1 MKVLVTGGSGFLGV
15 HLRRYFDADDFSRR
29 SGVDVL
35 NLADVRRVEDYDAVI
50 HLAAHLDKSPENA
63 EESFL
68 VNVEGTVNLLQA
80 MLPNTVFIFA
90 STRDVYGKFA
100 DNFADHLTGVP
111 ETCPTDFNG
120 QSALEW
126 SKLIAERYVEFYAAR
141 QGFRSAIFRLST
153 VYAPRSEGNEPNFV
167 GHYADMINRG
177 ELLHLPFGGRP
188 VRDLLHVDDL
198 GQACRRF
205 MDGEI
210 RQGLYNI
217 GGGRENALSL
227 EELAAKME
235 EVSGLQAV
243 IEKEDE
249 STPPVPQNYVSDISK
264 AQDELGWVPQI
275 GLEEGLKTLF

>member
-1 MKVLVTGGSGFLGV
+1 MNVLVTGGSGYLGV
-15 HLRRYFDADDFSRR
+15 HLRRFFDADDFSRR
-29 SGVDVL
+29 AGLDVL
-35 NLADVRRVEDYDAVI
+35 NLADARRVENYDAVI
-50 HLAAHLDKSPENA
+50 HLAAYLDKSPENA

-68 VNVEGTVNLLQA
+68 VNVEGTVNLLQS
-80 MLPNTVFIFA
+80 MLPNTAFIFA

-100 DNFADHLTGVP
+100 DDFDEVP
-111 ETCPTDFNG
+111 ETCPTDYQG

-153 VYAPRSEGNEPNFV
+153 VYAPRSEGNEPSFV
-167 GHYADMINRG
+167 GHYADKINRG
-177 ELLHLPFGGRP
+177 ETLHLPFGGRP

-198 GQACRRF
+198 ANACRKF
-205 MDGEI
+205 IDGEV

-243 IEKEDE
+243 TEKADE
-249 STPPVPQNYVSDISK
+249 PLPPVPRNYISDISK
-264 AQDELGWVPQI
+264 AKEELGWTPQI
-275 GLEEGLKTLF
+275 SLEDGLKTLF